1 MRISNHFGQKKLCMK
16 TQHNSKII
24 GNVVNFSC
32 MIIGSK
38 ISKYP
43 QIIYYSS
50 LSFSLCVYLFLPLF
64 LSACFFVCFLIYLS
78 VYLYVC
84 LFCLFIKA
92 SFIVYVDTFLQP
104 GLVRN
109 KKKKICSKKKK
120 RGPSPSYNLLFLY
133 QGHKT
138 WRDLDFL
145 VNRALGQNIWLIET
159 LFF

>member
-1 MRISNHFGQKKLCMK
+1 
-16 TQHNSKII
+16 
-24 GNVVNFSC
+24 

-78 VYLYVC
+78 VYLYLC

-92 SFIVYVDTFLQP
+92 SFIVYVDMFLQP

-109 KKKKICSKKKK
+109 KKKRYVQKRKKAGYPLLTIFCSCTKGIKL
-120 RGPSPSYNLLFLY
+120 GETWIFLS
-133 QGHKT
+133 
-138 WRDLDFL
+138 
-145 VNRALGQNIWLIET
+145 IE
-159 LFF
+159 L